1 MGQLEVIGFLAGF
14 LVAVALAPQLIKTW
28 KTKSAKDISITWTL
42 ILMTGLFLWVVYAV
56 VNVIIPLAIF
66 ASVEF
71 FMATTLFIFKLKY
84 K

>member
-1 MGQLEVIGFLAGF
+1 MGQLEVVGFIAGF

-28 KTKSAKDISITWTL
+28 KTKSAKDISVAWTL
-42 ILMTGLFLWVVYAV
+42 ILMTGLFLWIVYAV
-56 VNVIIPLAIF
+56 VNTIIPLAIF

-71 FMATTLFIFKLKY
+71 LMATTLFIFKLIY